1 MGEADKVADNFG
13 GMLANGPLSGI
24 IASAIAGTARTY
36 SLPLPSGFPLV
47 TVRPLNLS
55 QSNAITRTVTTPL
68 VFADLFK
75 DNDVIVNAF

>member
-24 IASAIAGTARTY
+24 ASAIAGTARTF

-68 VFADLFK
+68 VFADLFQ